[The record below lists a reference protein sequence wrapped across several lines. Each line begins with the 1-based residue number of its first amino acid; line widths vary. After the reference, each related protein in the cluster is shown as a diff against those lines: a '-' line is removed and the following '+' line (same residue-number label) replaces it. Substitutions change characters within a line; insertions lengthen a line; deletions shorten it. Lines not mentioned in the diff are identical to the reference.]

1 MVQLKNH
8 VRQWITIK
16 SFAYTGFFFAGDLL
30 KIDGTFISY
39 ENLKQ
44 IHPMTN
50 PIEYSSIRT
59 AVRTTLHTQD
69 LHTTLKNHKRI
80 WTSYS

>member
-1 MVQLKNH
+1 MLIQDFL
-8 VRQWITIK
+8 
-16 SFAYTGFFFAGDLL
+16 AGDLL

-50 PIEYSSIRT
+50 LIEYSSIRT